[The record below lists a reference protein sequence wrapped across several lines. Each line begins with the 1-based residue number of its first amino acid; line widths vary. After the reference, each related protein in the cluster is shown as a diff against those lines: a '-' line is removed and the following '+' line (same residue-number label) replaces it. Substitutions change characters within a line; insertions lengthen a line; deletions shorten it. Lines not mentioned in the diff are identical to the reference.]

1 MVELAYRI
9 TKDWDFGVWYVF
21 TCLDNNN
28 LFDLRLPRDNWAR
41 TTSPNPQAKVYIG
54 APADST
60 AAGQGYVNAST
71 LGSIATQ
78 MRKSF
83 PSFGGVMLWDA
94 SQAYG
99 KYICLALEVR
109 KLKGDLE
116 ANGRYDVAIKNAL
129 SAAGGTGFTF
139 PSCSAPAFVSGTNYA
154 GGSQVSFDG
163 K

>member
-1 MVELAYRI
+1 
-9 TKDWDFGVWYVF
+9 
-21 TCLDNNN
+21 
-28 LFDLRLPRDNWAR
+28 
-41 TTSPNPQAKVYIG
+41 
-54 APADST
+54 
-60 AAGQGYVNAST
+60 
-71 LGSIATQ
+71 
-78 MRKSF
+78 
-83 PSFGGVMLWDA
+83 MLWDA

-163 K
+163 KVIKTYIRLPWLTILPLFQVHLAS